1 MGIVKIFD
9 GTIGSIFNKKV
20 KVEGVEVYEYL
31 GKCEIKIRVKNIDIS
46 KIVNERILPKTQGN
60 LLFMNY

>member
-1 MGIVKIFD
+1 MQKKGFWAINLGVGIVKNFD

-31 GKCEIKIRVKNIDIS
+31 GKCEIKKVESDLELKLGL
-46 KIVNERILPKTQGN
+46 KI
-60 LLFMNY
+60 

>member
-1 MGIVKIFD
+1 MQKKGFWAINLGVGIVKIFD

-31 GKCEIKIRVKNIDIS
+31 GKCEIKKVESDLELKLGL
-46 KIVNERILPKTQGN
+46 KI
-60 LLFMNY
+60 